1 MISNEMGF
9 TASCR
14 VERGQSKP
22 TDSLS
27 RESSASRTTGEDIIR
42 RTKSSSTI
50 EERKSTSRG
59 ARSSSYD
66 CDASAK
72 V

>member
-1 MISNEMGF
+1 MISNEMRF

-14 VERGQSKP
+14 VERGQSKS

-27 RESSASRTTGEDIIR
+27 KEAQQPRTAGEDIMR
-42 RTKSSSTI
+42 LTRSSSTI
-50 EERKSTSRG
+50 EERKSTSKG